1 MAITPIS
8 GLMPGLPLRLAPPIA
23 APRHVVTKA
32 QAHRF
37 AGQNSMDDR
46 FQSRGK
52 ARLAVTGALLFFL
65 RRARWQRQRERAPT
79 RVAATSPLLDMD
91 LDIKQKVDKVTQE
104 ETSTQRETWVVM
116 VHAPIRNCK
125 MPMCK
130 IPGLR
135 RLICTCLKDGV
146 EPGKGIRS
154 KDGKCALTINQYA
167 EVLCEGVPV
176 LSRAKTYE
184 ISQRLFESAMANPV
198 GTAVVIGTF
207 KKAAEEYHKKL
218 TELGLW
224 TSLEPLEM

>member
-1 MAITPIS
+1 MSAC
-8 GLMPGLPLRLAPPIA
+8 MPAHSLGLAPLA
-23 APRHVVTKA
+23 VAPKYALPKVQV
-32 QAHRF
+32 QRF
-37 AGQNSMDDR
+37 AGQNLSE
-46 FQSRGK
+46 SGNS
-52 ARLAVTGALLFFL
+52 ASVPVTGALLCFFQ
-65 RRARWQRQRERAPT
+65 RALWQRQRARAQIQ
-79 RVAATSPLLDMD
+79 VAATSLDLD
-91 LDIKQKVDKVTQE
+91 IDIKQKVGEVTEE
-104 ETSTQRETWVVM
+104 ETSTKRDTWVVM

-135 RLICTCLKDGV
+135 RMICTCLKDGV

-167 EVLCEGVPV
+167 EVLCEGIPV
-176 LSRAKTYE
+176 LSRKKTYE

-198 GTAVVIGTF
+198 GTAVVVGTF
-207 KKAAEEYHKKL
+207 KTAAEEYHKKL